1 MGSDSDHPAF
11 TTPLPDGGGVFLL
24 GDSTGRLAAAGGEV
38 RRQLGR
44 HVMKNN
50 RIIIFDTTLRD
61 GEQCPGASMN
71 LREKLEVARQLARL
85 KVDVIEG
92 GFPVISDGDFH
103 AVQTIAKEIKGPI
116 IAGLARCVPKD
127 IDAAGAAVKPA
138 GKRGRIHVFLATS
151 KIHREFKLG
160 KARDEIIRLAVE
172 GVARAKSLVEDV
184 EFSPE
189 DGSRTEPDFLIEVCK
204 AVVAAGATTVN
215 IPDTVGWAVP
225 EQYGA
230 LIAQLHASV
239 REFQTGKAII
249 SVHCHNDLGL
259 AVANSLAAV
268 RAGARQV
275 ECTVNGIGERA
286 GNAALEE
293 IVMALKTRAEF
304 FGGYQ
309 LGVNTRE
316 IVKSSRL
323 VSRMSGL
330 VVQRSKAI
338 VGENAFAH
346 SSGIHQDGILKKR
359 ETYEIMDPQEV
370 GWGVTELPL
379 TKHSGRAAV
388 AVRLRHLGFKMTDAD
403 VAAIFARFKEIGDKK
418 KFVYDDD
425 LVSLVEGHITEV
437 PETWSLDYLSVTSG
451 SQTVPTATV
460 RMKKPG
466 AKAGESEVLQDA
478 SIGDGPV
485 DAVLKAMDRLTR
497 TPGKLMDYSLR
508 AVSQGKDALGEV
520 TVKVDFNDGNLVVGK
535 GASTDIIEASARAY
549 LNAINRHLTAQQ
561 EGRRAL
567 PQP

>member
-1 MGSDSDHPAF
+1 
-11 TTPLPDGGGVFLL
+11 
-24 GDSTGRLAAAGGEV
+24 
-38 RRQLGR
+38 
-44 HVMKNN
+44 MKSN

-92 GFPVISDGDFH
+92 GFPVISDGDFQ

-116 IAGLARCVPKD
+116 IAGLARCVAKD

-160 KARDEIIRLAVE
+160 KPQDEIIRLAVE
-172 GVARAKSLVEDV
+172 GVKRAKALVEDV

-225 EQYGA
+225 EEYGA

-239 REFQTGKAII
+239 REFQTGKAVI

-293 IVMALKTRAEF
+293 IVMALRTRSEF

-309 LGVNTRE
+309 IGVNAKE

-388 AVRLRHLGFKMTDAD
+388 AMRLRHLGFKMTDAD

-460 RMKKPG
+460 RMKRGG
-466 AKAGESEVLQDA
+466 AKSGEGELLQDA

-485 DAVLKAMDRLTR
+485 DAVLKAMDRLTK
-497 TPGKLMDYSLR
+497 TPGRLMDYSLR

-549 LNAINRHLTAQQ
+549 LNAINRHLTEQQ
-561 EGRRAL
+561 ERARAGG
-567 PQP
+567 QP

>member
-1 MGSDSDHPAF
+1 
-11 TTPLPDGGGVFLL
+11 
-24 GDSTGRLAAAGGEV
+24 
-38 RRQLGR
+38 
-44 HVMKNN
+44 MKN

-85 KVDVIEG
+85 KVDVIEA
-92 GFPVISDGDFH
+92 GFPVISDGDFE
-103 AVQTIAKEIKGPI
+103 AVHTIATEIKGPI
-116 IAGLARCVPKD
+116 ICGLARCVAKD

-160 KARDEIIRLAVE
+160 KPQDEIIRLAVE
-172 GVARAKSLVEDV
+172 GVKRARSLVEDV

-189 DGSRTEPDFLIEVCK
+189 DGSRTEPDFLVEVCK
-204 AVVAAGATTVN
+204 AVIAAGATTVN

-225 EQYGA
+225 EEYGA
-230 LIAQLHASV
+230 LIKHLHDSV
-239 REFQTGKAII
+239 PEFKSGKAII

-268 RAGARQV
+268 RNGARQV

-286 GNAALEE
+286 GNAAMEE
-293 IVMALKTRAEF
+293 TVMAIKTRPDF
-304 FGGYQ
+304 FTAVICG
-309 LGVNTRE
+309 LNTRE

-330 VVQRSKAI
+330 PVQRSKAI

-388 AVRLRHLGFKMTDAD
+388 AMRLKHLGFKMSDAD
-403 VAAIFARFKEIGDKK
+403 VNAIFARFKEIGDKK

-425 LVSLVEGHITEV
+425 LIALVEGQITEV
-437 PETWSLDYLSVTSG
+437 QETWCLDYISISSG
-451 SQTVPTATV
+451 NHTVPTATV
-460 RMKKPG
+460 RLQKLAGKKEE
-466 AKAGESEVLQDA
+466 KTVLQEA
-478 SIGDGPV
+478 GIGDGPV
-485 DAVLKAMDRLTR
+485 DATLKAIDRLTD
-497 TPGKLMDYSLR
+497 THGKLMDYSLR
-508 AVSQGKDALGEV
+508 AASQGKDALGEV
-520 TVKVDFNDGNLVVGK
+520 TLKVDFGDGELVTGK
-535 GASTDIIEASARAY
+535 GVSTDVIEASARAY
-549 LNAINRHLTAQQ
+549 LNAVNRFLCNGRSKAQAP
-561 EGRRAL
+561 E
-567 PQP
+567 QP